1 MDVIYS
7 FSTLLLVA
15 PLSAFFMLMAYWFW
29 RLIRG
34 VLPIEDVKLAYELK
48 RLKQEIE
55 KRHINFDEMM
65 NEYNKLVTIDMS
77 YKRKGTLNKIDA
89 RVEGEL
95 EEEPN
100 VKKTKKEVK

>member
-1 MDVIYS
+1 MDPIYS

-15 PLSAFFMLMAYWFW
+15 PLSALLMLVIYWFW

-34 VLPIEDVKLAYELK
+34 VLPIEDVKSAYELK

-55 KRHINFDEMM
+55 IKGIDFDKMM
-65 NEYNKLVTIDMS
+65 AEYNELVTINMS
-77 YKRKGTLNKIDA
+77 YKRRGILNKIDA

-95 EEEPN
+95 EEEP
-100 VKKTKKEVK
+100 VKNKKGGK